1 MKHTKIITI
10 GLIAILIL
18 ALSAVFVLAQ
28 DINNPTPPTFGPGG
42 MWGSDNDGYGRNGM
56 MGGGMMGGRGHFG
69 GGMMDGFSM
78 LDIIAQELGLTV
90 DEVQTELASGIT
102 IAQLAENHD
111 VAVEDLIAAV
121 SAAHQAQLNQAVAD
135 GWMTQEQ
142 ADWMQEHM
150 ADMIDDHIDQSWGT
164 SGQGFGPGSGGCH
177 GGRFGSGPASQNA
190 PIPQGNGA

>member
-1 MKHTKIITI
+1 MKLTKTITI
-10 GLIAILIL
+10 GLLAVLIL

-28 DINNPTPPTFGPGG
+28 DINDPTPPTYGPSG
-42 MWGSDNDGYGRNGM
+42 MWGGNGGYGRNGM
-56 MGGGMMGGRGHFG
+56 MGGGMMGGRGHFS
-69 GGMMDGFSM
+69 GGMMNGFSM

-102 IAQLAENHD
+102 IVQLAENHD
-111 VAVEDLIAAV
+111 VAIEDLIAAA
-121 SAAHQAQLNQAVAD
+121 SAAHQDYLNQAVAD

-150 ADMIDDHIDQSWGT
+150 AGMIDDHINQSWGT

>member
-1 MKHTKIITI
+1 MKLTKTITI
-10 GLIAILIL
+10 GLLAVLIL

-28 DINNPTPPTFGPGG
+28 DINDLTPPTYGPGG
-42 MWGSDNDGYGRNGM
+42 MWGGDGGYGRNSM
-56 MGGGMMGGRGHFG
+56 MGGGMMGGRGHFS
-69 GGMMDGFSM
+69 GGMMNGFSM

-90 DEVQTELASGIT
+90 DEVQTELAGGIT

-121 SAAHQAQLNQAVAD
+121 SAAHQEQLNQAVAD

-150 ADMIDDHIDQSWGT
+150 ADMIDDHINQSGEMP
-164 SGQGFGPGSGGCH
+164 GQGFGPGSGGCH

-190 PIPQGNGA
+190 PLPQGNGA